1 MIVDKPAIIF
11 FCLKKRKTKKKC
23 QERKQFYFPK
33 IKKNNSE
40 SQKGQQY
47 KGVFRWGDVDQDQS
61 SKTSQIMV
69 HEKNRLRD

>member
-1 MIVDKPAIIF
+1 MIVDKPAIQFF

-23 QERKQFYFPK
+23 HFPK

-40 SQKGQQY
+40 SQNGQQY

-61 SKTSQIMV
+61 SKTSRIMV
-69 HEKNRLRD
+69 HEKND